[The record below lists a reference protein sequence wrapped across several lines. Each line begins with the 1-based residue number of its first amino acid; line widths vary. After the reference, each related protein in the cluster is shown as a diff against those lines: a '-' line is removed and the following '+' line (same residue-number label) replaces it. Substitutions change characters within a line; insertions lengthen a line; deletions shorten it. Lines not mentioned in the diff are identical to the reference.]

1 MPSPL
6 IGLMETGICRDP
18 DSQPFLRMWQ
28 TCQGLSGHTG
38 KRRTATLRRMEAP
51 ERDSF
56 LESLMDTNLYSMGAY
71 FCDQH
76 PELVDEVI
84 DQSVLIEREGIRAYA
99 DLNELSVEECF
110 ETLMTGLAVRYFKAV
125 AT

>member
-1 MPSPL
+1 
-6 IGLMETGICRDP
+6 
-18 DSQPFLRMWQ
+18 
-28 TCQGLSGHTG
+28 
-38 KRRTATLRRMEAP
+38 MEAP

-76 PELVDEVI
+76 PDLVDDVI
-84 DQSVLIEREGIRAYA
+84 EQSVFIEEEGIQKYA
-99 DLNELSVEECF
+99 GANELSVEECF
-110 ETLMTGLAVRYFKAV
+110 ETLMTGLAVRYYKAV